1 MSSDEARPAY
11 LDDAQR
17 FRDALGFTEARTGS
31 AGRLIEKDYYCS
43 MILREFA
50 GVFDQGLVFKGGT
63 CLSKVHMSFY
73 RLSEDLDFALPM
85 ETNARRSDRRAKI
98 EPFKG
103 HFAALPARLSRV
115 RIADPLKGSNVSTQY
130 IGRYCYR
137 SVVTGEDEFIKVEV
151 SLREPV
157 CDPTERR
164 PAHTMLLDPYRNA
177 PAVAPISV
185 AVLSFREAYAEK
197 FRAAL
202 TRHGDPAIRDFYD
215 IDHAVR
221 AGAFDPADGEFLRL
235 VTQKLAVPGN
245 DPIDVSEAKLTVLR
259 RQVETQLKPF
269 LRAKDYEGFDLNRAF
284 DLVARVAESI

>member
-1 MSSDEARPAY
+1 MNPDEGSTAY

-17 FRDALGFTEARTGS
+17 FRDALGFTEARTGFS
-31 AGRLIEKDYYCS
+31 ARLVEKDYYCS

-50 GVFDQGLVFKGGT
+50 GVLEQGLVFKGGT
-63 CLSKVHMSFY
+63 CLGKVHMSFY

-85 ETNARRSDRRAKI
+85 ETSARRSDRRAKI

-103 HFAALPARLSRV
+103 RFAALPARLSRV
-115 RIADPLKGSNVSTQY
+115 RIADPLKGFNLSKQY
-130 IGRYCYR
+130 IGRYSYR
-137 SVVTGEDEFIKVEV
+137 SVLTGDDESIKVEV

-185 AVLSFREAYAEK
+185 TVLSFREAYAEK

-221 AGAFDPADGEFLRL
+221 AGKLDPTDGGFLGL
-235 VTQKLAVPGN
+235 VEQKLSVPGN
-245 DPIDVSEAKLTVLR
+245 DPIDVSEGKLTVLR
-259 RQVETQLKPF
+259 RQVEARLKPF
-269 LRAKDYEGFDLNRAF
+269 LRTQDYEGFDLNRAF